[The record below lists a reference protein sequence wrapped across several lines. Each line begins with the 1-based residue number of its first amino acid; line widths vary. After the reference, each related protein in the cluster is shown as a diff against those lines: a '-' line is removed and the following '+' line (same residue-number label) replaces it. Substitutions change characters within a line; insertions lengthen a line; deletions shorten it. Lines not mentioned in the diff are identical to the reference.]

1 MELSAFGVIGLGVMG
16 SSLSLNIADKGFS
29 LSVYNRIAPGEEH
42 MVSDLLDRRT
52 DAMSIQGFSD
62 LEDFIA
68 SLQRPRKILI
78 MIKAGKALD
87 HVIDALLPLL
97 LQGDIIIDGGNSHF
111 SDTKQR
117 CENLRK
123 KNVHF
128 IGCGVSGGEEGALK
142 GPSLMVGG
150 NHQAYQSISEVF
162 EAIAGKDKNGLP
174 CCTYVGQ
181 DGSGHFVKMVHNGIE
196 YAEMQLLAELYA
208 LLRDYYSNVEIAE
221 LFKTWNQSDL
231 GGYLLEITIDIL
243 TKKEGDDY
251 ILDTILDKAGNKGT
265 GSWSS
270 KVALDLG
277 SVNTMM
283 ASSVFA
289 RYVSSFKS
297 MRVALS
303 KSANRL
309 KIKNE
314 FQIEALEKAYRFAR
328 IINHYQGF
336 ALITNGSQEN
346 SWSVDCSE
354 VARIWT
360 NGCIIRSDF
369 MEASIE
375 YLKDGKTYFEVDD
388 LRNQLRDGEADIKS
402 LLTLGLENNVSVNTF
417 YSAYDYW
424 LSMTSENLSANLI
437 QAQRDYFGAHT
448 YQKNGYPEDQYFH
461 TNWTE

>member
-1 MELSAFGVIGLGVMG
+1 MELSSFGVIGLGVMG
-16 SSLSLNIADKGFS
+16 SSLSLNIADKGFT
-29 LSVYNRIAPGEEH
+29 LSVYNRVAPGEEN
-42 MVSDLLDRRT
+42 MVSNLLNRKT
-52 DAMSIQGFSD
+52 DVMEIQGFSD
-62 LEDFIA
+62 LEDFIV

-87 HVIDALLPLL
+87 HVIEALLPLL
-97 LQGDIIIDGGNSHF
+97 SERDIIIDGGNSHF

-117 CENLRK
+117 YENLRK

-150 NHQAYQSISEVF
+150 DHQAYQEISEVF
-162 EAIAGKDKNGLP
+162 EKIAGKDKNGRP

-221 LFKTWNQSDL
+221 LFKSWNKSDL
-231 GGYLLEITIDIL
+231 GSYLLEITIDIL
-243 TKKEGDDY
+243 TKKEGNDY
-251 ILDTILDKAGNKGT
+251 ILETILDKAGNKGT

-270 KVALDLG
+270 KAALDFG

-297 MRVALS
+297 MRVALA
-303 KSANRL
+303 KSTNRL

-314 FQIEALEKAYRFAR
+314 IQIEALEKAYRFAR
-328 IINHYQGF
+328 IINHHQGF
-336 ALITNGSQEN
+336 ALIKNGSQEN
-346 SWSVDCSE
+346 SWTIDCSE

-375 YLKDGKTYFEVDD
+375 YLKDGKTYFQVDD
-388 LRNQLRDGEADIKS
+388 LLNQLHEGESDIKS

-448 YQKNGYPEDQYFH
+448 YQKIGYPEEQYFH

>member
-16 SSLSLNIADKGFS
+16 SSLSLNIADKGFT
-29 LSVYNRIAPGEEH
+29 LSVYNRVAPGEEH
-42 MVSDLLDRRT
+42 MVSNLLNRTT
-52 DAMSIQGFSD
+52 DAMKIQGFTD
-62 LEDFIA
+62 LKDFIS

-87 HVIDALLPLL
+87 YVIDALLPLL
-97 LQGDIIIDGGNSHF
+97 SEGDIIIDGGNSHF

-117 CENLRK
+117 CENLLK
-123 KNVHF
+123 HKIHF

-150 NHQAYQSISEVF
+150 DLQAYQSISEVF
-162 EAIAGKDKNGLP
+162 EAIAGKDKNNLP
-174 CCTYVGQ
+174 CCTHVGQ

-208 LLRDYYSNVEIAE
+208 LLRDYYSNEEIAE
-221 LFKTWNQSDL
+221 LFKTWNKSDL
-231 GGYLLEITIDIL
+231 GSYLLEITIDIL

-270 KVALDLG
+270 KAALDFG

-297 MRVALS
+297 MRLALS
-303 KSANRL
+303 KSTNRL

-336 ALITNGSQEN
+336 DLIKNGSQEN
-346 SWSVDCSE
+346 SWSIDCSE

-375 YLKDGKTYFEVDD
+375 YLKDGSTYFEVDD
-388 LRNQLRDGEADIKS
+388 LLNQLHDGEVDVKS

-448 YQKNGYPEDQYFH
+448 YQKIGYPEDQYFH